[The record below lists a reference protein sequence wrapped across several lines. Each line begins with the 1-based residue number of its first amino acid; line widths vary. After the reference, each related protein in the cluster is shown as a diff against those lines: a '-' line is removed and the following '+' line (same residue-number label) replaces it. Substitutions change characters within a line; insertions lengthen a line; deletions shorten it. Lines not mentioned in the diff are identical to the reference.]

1 MGSMNS
7 KAFTRLAAVCGMASA
22 ALFTVTWVLAG
33 ILEDNYDALRQ
44 DVSDFGALT
53 ASHPLPYNIA
63 ISTHGA
69 LAVVLAAGLFVALGR
84 GLTARLGALAV
95 AVFGVGDFLDGLL
108 REDCSPSGSKACK
121 AALDA
126 GNASWHHQ
134 AHDLESVFTILAIC
148 IAPVLLAFAFRQ
160 RERWRD
166 LFGWMLLA
174 AAVTIV
180 AVVWYAALFSAQD
193 GSAYSGL
200 LERIAIAAGMAWLF
214 LVSWRLYQTS
224 ADER

>member
-1 MGSMNS
+1 MNS
-7 KAFTRLAAVCGMASA
+7 KASVRLAAVCGMASA
-22 ALFTVTWVLAG
+22 ALFSATWVIAG
-33 ILEDNYDALRQ
+33 IFEDNYDAFRQ

-69 LAVVLAAGLFVALGR
+69 LAVVLAAGLFVALGW
-84 GLTARLGALAV
+84 GLTARLASLAV
-95 AVFGVGDFLDGLL
+95 AVFGVGVFLDGLL
-108 REDCSPSGSKACK
+108 REDCSPSGDTVCR
-121 AALDA
+121 AALKA
-126 GNASWHHQ
+126 GDLSWHHQ
-134 AHDLESVFTILAIC
+134 AHDIESLVTVLALC
-148 IAPVLLAFAFRQ
+148 VAPIVLAFAFRQ

-180 AVVWYAALFSAQD
+180 AVVWYAVLFSAQD

-200 LERIAIAAGMAWLF
+200 LQRIAITANMAWIAIA
-214 LVSWRLYQTS
+214 SWGLYRTS
-224 ADER
+224 TDER